1 MIDAEEELLPG
12 TRSYSGGF
20 TKAAVLFRVLPS
32 VPAFSVTV
40 TKSEAYSPASMSPIV
55 HVVPSKV
62 PASSVPLHSC
72 GRPVV

>member
-1 MIDAEEELLPG
+1 MDAVEELLPG

-20 TKAAVLFRVLPS
+20 AKDAVLFRVLPS

-40 TKSEAYSPASMSPIV
+40 TKSEAYSPASMSPMA

-72 GRPVV
+72 GRPLV